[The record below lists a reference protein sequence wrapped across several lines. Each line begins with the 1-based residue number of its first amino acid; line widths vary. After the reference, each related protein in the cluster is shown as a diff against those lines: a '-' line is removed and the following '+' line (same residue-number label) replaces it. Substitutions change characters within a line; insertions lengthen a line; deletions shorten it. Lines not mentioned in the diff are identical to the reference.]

1 MRKIITQIC
10 ILFIISL
17 APLNAQI
24 FIDQTNKFTQA
35 LDFINLFYVDSID
48 SQKLIDT
55 AIINMLKS
63 LDPHSS
69 YLTAKEVKEMN
80 ESLQG
85 NFEGIGVSFNI
96 LNDTIF
102 VINTIHGGP
111 SEKVGVMAGD
121 KIVKID
127 GKNVAGIKIS
137 NNDVLTKLRGP
148 KSTTVTI
155 SVLRK
160 NVQELLDF
168 TIIRDKIPINSVDA
182 SYMLDSET
190 GYIKL
195 NKFAQTTG
203 NEFRQAMVKLHY
215 KELKNL
221 ILDLTDNG
229 GGYLEEAVELA
240 DQFLSDGKLIVYTQ
254 GVHKPRTNYY
264 ATKKGWFEKGKL
276 VILIDEGSASASEIL
291 AGAIQDWDRGIII
304 GRRSFGKGLVQQR
317 FPLQDGSELRLT
329 VARYYTPS
337 GRLIQKPYN
346 KGSES
351 YALDI
356 INRYKKGEFIHKD
369 SIHFP
374 DSLKFYTLEKKHVV
388 YGGGGIM
395 PDYFVP
401 LDTLSYS
408 EYYRDIIRKNLL
420 NRFVLNYID
429 QNRADIIEKYPDMQ
443 SFIKNFNDSLVF
455 NGLIAFA
462 EKNNLKPNTEQI
474 KISKNVMFNLMKA
487 YIASDIWDT
496 NGYYEI
502 INQNNEMI
510 KQALEIIKHP
520 EEKKKE
526 MK

>member
-229 GGYLEEAVELA
+229 GG
-240 DQFLSDGKLIVYTQ
+240 
-254 GVHKPRTNYY
+254 
-264 ATKKGWFEKGKL
+264 
-276 VILIDEGSASASEIL
+276 
-291 AGAIQDWDRGIII
+291 
-304 GRRSFGKGLVQQR
+304 
-317 FPLQDGSELRLT
+317 
-329 VARYYTPS
+329 
-337 GRLIQKPYN
+337 
-346 KGSES
+346 
-351 YALDI
+351 
-356 INRYKKGEFIHKD
+356 
-369 SIHFP
+369 
-374 DSLKFYTLEKKHVV
+374 
-388 YGGGGIM
+388 
-395 PDYFVP
+395 
-401 LDTLSYS
+401 
-408 EYYRDIIRKNLL
+408 
-420 NRFVLNYID
+420 
-429 QNRADIIEKYPDMQ
+429 
-443 SFIKNFNDSLVF
+443 
-455 NGLIAFA
+455 
-462 EKNNLKPNTEQI
+462 
-474 KISKNVMFNLMKA
+474 IS
-487 YIASDIWDT
+487 
-496 NGYYEI
+496 
-502 INQNNEMI
+502 
-510 KQALEIIKHP
+510 
-520 EEKKKE
+520 
-526 MK
+526 